1 MYNSPYT
8 NNDTRPRC
16 ILSNHEATLGTLRG
30 SASHPAMDLILLLF
44 LALSISAATFVAIV
58 FDIQFARLIYGQAST
73 LLLGIEIASLITLAG
88 LVFLLRSRLALPS
101 APSGFFLAVFDF
113 FALRRL
119 HPAIKL
125 CLAGLLALPLAWW
138 LHGNRWMFTMLPSL
152 GRRILAFSDVQ
163 NALDGGAVAYQVTLI
178 GGLPLL
184 FLLHLLCR
192 WKPANRFL
200 PWVLVPLFFVGVVI
214 GTVLLVTAA
223 HFSQ

>member
-1 MYNSPYT
+1 
-8 NNDTRPRC
+8 
-16 ILSNHEATLGTLRG
+16 LSNDEAVLETLPG
-30 SASHPAMDLILLLF
+30 SAGK
-44 LALSISAATFVAIV
+44 LALNLIPFLFFSLGISAATFVALV
-58 FDIQFARLIYGQAST
+58 FDIQFARLIYSQAST
-73 LLLGIEIASLITLAG
+73 LFLGIEIASLITLAG

-101 APSGFFLAVFDF
+101 APSGFLGGVFDF
-113 FALRRL
+113 FALRRW
-119 HPAIKL
+119 HPAVKL
-125 CLAGLLALPLAWW
+125 CLAGLLALPLVWW
-138 LHGNRWMFTMLPSL
+138 LHGNRWMFSMLASL
-152 GRRILAFSDVQ
+152 GRSTLAFSDVQ

-214 GTVLLVTAA
+214 ATVLLVTAA